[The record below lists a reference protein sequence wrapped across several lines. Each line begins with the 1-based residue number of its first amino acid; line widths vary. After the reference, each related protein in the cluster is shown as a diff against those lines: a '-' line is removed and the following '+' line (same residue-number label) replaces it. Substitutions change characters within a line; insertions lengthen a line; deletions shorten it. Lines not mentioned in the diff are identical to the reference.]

1 MSSGALRA
9 TPAASRHDENVPKS
23 RLSRLCRKELCCM
36 VCATLCCM
44 AQDACA
50 VCQCMAQDGCA
61 SCHGTWATWRCHGC
75 WRSWFLRVD
84 LPIRAECHCSSP
96 CASKAHPWNG
106 LDVRSRVHPVD
117 RSLRSSLI
125 DSCGCP
131 ISLADGLPQR
141 HEGRHDVIPRSDAF
155 WRRYDDC
162 GAQRTRRHRRHGCEG
177 HGSPATRT
185 PIQDSSIVVSSL

>member
-1 MSSGALRA
+1 MESVRVISPKAQCAFVFLGILCVGVDLNRIIESVRSSQPR
-9 TPAASRHDENVPKS
+9 
-23 RLSRLCRKELCCM
+23 
-36 VCATLCCM
+36 CCM
-44 AQDACA
+44 AQDN
-50 VCQCMAQDGCA
+50 VA
-61 SCHGTWATWRCHGC
+61 SCHGTWATWRCHSC

-117 RSLRSSLI
+117 RSLRSSLT

-185 PIQDSSIVVSSL
+185 AIQDSSIAVSSL